1 MEAITKGQLQKMKSI
16 DIHTVNP
23 DELCDIRDVVID
35 PSEPLSERI
44 QSYLHQIG
52 NPYCYRC
59 GKYVVKVSYTENGG
73 SINERLESYLQS
85 LT

>member
-1 MEAITKGQLQKMKSI
+1 MEATTKGQLQKMKSI

-23 DELCDIRDVVID
+23 DEHCDIRDVVID